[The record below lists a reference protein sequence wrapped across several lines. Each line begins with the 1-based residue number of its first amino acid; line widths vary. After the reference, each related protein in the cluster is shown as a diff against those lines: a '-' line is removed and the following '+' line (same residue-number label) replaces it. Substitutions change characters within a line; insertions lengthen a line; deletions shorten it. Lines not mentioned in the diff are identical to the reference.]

1 MARAVAATVPVNP
14 PGATPVLSEAQ
25 VWEGL
30 GIKARNP
37 KSFVPVITHVELAY
51 DTPTKVTRKVKFG
64 EDAPLAT
71 EEIELHE
78 PAIVYF
84 ELSLGNRITNIVSY
98 SPSGE
103 LLLTF
108 TFSNGVPGVPADDTT
123 PSSEIAKKLAGGI
136 QHSIDRIR
144 ELVVDG
150 TIKAK

>member
-1 MARAVAATVPVNP
+1 MVSALAATVPVNP

-37 KSFVPVITHVELAY
+37 KSFVAAITHCELVY
-51 DTPTKVTRKVKFG
+51 DSPNKVTRRVKFG

-78 PAIVYF
+78 PAIAYF
-84 ELSLGNRITNIVSY
+84 EVSLGNRITNIVSY

-108 TFSNGVPGVPADDTT
+108 SFANGIPGVPTDEAT
-123 PSSEIAKKLAGGI
+123 PNVQIAKGLAGGI